1 MLRWLFLFAGG
12 SGLRP
17 RTDDRKK
24 KTMDDGRK
32 TETSGRSA
40 VGGGRCLRQQ
50 WTAYPPDGTQRIEL
64 IDKNNLR
71 LTMAVGALLR
81 ASRLALRRGRQSPGC
96 ERMAE
101 SLTPGHLVKHWVV
114 AGLQPALL

>member
-81 ASRLALRRGRQSPGC
+81 ASRLAPRASRLAPRASR
-96 ERMAE
+96 
-101 SLTPGHLVKHWVV
+101 
-114 AGLQPALL
+114 